1 LKKLHGLGKRERL
14 LLQIAAIVNDIGSY
28 VDTHKHYEHSDYII
42 RASELMGLD
51 AIEQQMVATIAR
63 FHSSDSPQI
72 DLGDLPLMSSA
83 RRLTIAKLSAIL
95 RVADSLDA
103 SRQQKI
109 NPFAC
114 RKSPI
119 KSC

>member
-1 LKKLHGLGKRERL
+1 MC
-14 LLQIAAIVNDIGSY
+14 V
-28 VDTHKHYEHSDYII
+28 
-42 RASELMGLD
+42 D
-51 AIEQQMVATIAR
+51 AIELDMVATIAR
-63 FHSSDSPQI
+63 FHSGVSPQI

-109 NPFAC
+109 QSIRVSQKSDQIVLTATANDDVELERWTLKRKGQFFAAVFGL
-114 RKSPI
+114 PI
-119 KSC
+119 VLKGRLSI